1 MPLLT
6 HRWLLGAVIAVGISS
21 IAAWLYFHPPAP
33 ANQLVPRA
41 AWPVS
46 SVSAAA
52 ATAAAPAPAMK
63 PQRQRVTH
71 SAATQ
76 DVERVLRSGSL
87 RGSQPDGLL
96 AWSGDG
102 RLIANRELRRLL
114 DYYLSSIGE
123 LDGDAIRTLLLTQLA
138 AQYSAAQ
145 VAQIMA
151 MFDRYRDYQLALT
164 NDPPIADLSAQL
176 ARLHEL
182 RLRYLGTEIADAFFQ
197 DDENY
202 VAYTLAQR
210 NLAADPRLSAEQ
222 RASRLA
228 ALDAT
233 LPESLRDERTLAQT
247 PMLIDTQEAQLD
259 TAHVDVDT
267 RHDARAAQW
276 GEEAAQRLD
285 ILDAKRAD
293 WQSRLIAYQNGRVAI
308 NANAALSE
316 TQRRAA
322 LDDFLTRS
330 FQDNERVRI
339 QSLEQEGLLPTPR
352 G

>member
-1 MPLLT
+1 MQLLT
-6 HRWLLGAVIAVGISS
+6 RRWFLGAVFAAGILSV
-21 IAAWLYFHPPAP
+21 AFWLQFHQAAP
-33 ANQLVPRA
+33 ANPSIPRGA
-41 AWPVS
+41 QSPP
-46 SVSAAA
+46 SVSPAVMMTASAMKGARERVIHPAAA
-52 ATAAAPAPAMK
+52 
-63 PQRQRVTH
+63 
-71 SAATQ
+71 Q

-96 AWSGDG
+96 AWTFDG

-123 LDGDAIRTLLLTQLA
+123 LDTDAIRTLLLTQLA

-145 VAQIMA
+145 VAQVMA
-151 MFDRYRDYQLALT
+151 IFDRYRDYQLALT

-182 RLRYLGTEIADAFFQ
+182 RLRYLGMEIADAFFR

-210 NLAADPRLSAEQ
+210 DLVTDPRLTAEQ
-222 RASRLA
+222 RAARLVE
-228 ALDAT
+228 LDTT
-233 LPESLRDERTLAQT
+233 LPDSLRDERTLAQT

-259 TAHVDVDT
+259 TAHADAHT
-267 RHDARAAQW
+267 RHNTRAAQW
-276 GEEAAQRLD
+276 GEPAAQRLD
-285 ILDAKRAD
+285 TLDAQRAD
-293 WQSRLIAYQNGRVAI
+293 WQSRLIAYQNWRDAI
-308 NANAALSE
+308 NANNALSE
-316 TQRRAA
+316 TQRSAA
-322 LDDFLTRS
+322 IDDLLARS

-339 QSLEQEGLLPTPR
+339 QSLEQEGLLPTPD